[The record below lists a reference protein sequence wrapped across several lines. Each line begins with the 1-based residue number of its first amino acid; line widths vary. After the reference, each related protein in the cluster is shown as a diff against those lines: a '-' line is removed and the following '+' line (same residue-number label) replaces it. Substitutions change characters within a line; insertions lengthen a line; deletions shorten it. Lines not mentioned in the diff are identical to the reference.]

1 MKGWG
6 RGVSAPAVAIA
17 AVCSSSPANAA
28 GLATARFGGEQGSVV
43 TANPTA
49 LYYNPAGIA
58 LSEGIHLFLD
68 GQIAIRRLTWDHA
81 PAPNDGD
88 PPGPPQS
95 LGNSGKASLL
105 NVFGAPALGAT
116 MKLGNLAFGAGLFVP
131 FGGQEHFSKNS
142 SYQFTD
148 QALAGGVDGVQRWH
162 IIEGQQA
169 FIYATAGVAYR
180 LGPLSAGISGN
191 LIPSM
196 VSFTR
201 AQNLGGNQLPNTES
215 EGRSKLDVSGLFG
228 SFGAG
233 VMFEALPDRLW
244 IGASYQAQ
252 PGMGPQTLNGS
263 LAISVGS
270 TNAPT
275 QQVEFHQALPDIWR
289 AGARWRVMKDLELR
303 LLGDYTRWS
312 AMQTQCLAIQG
323 KPCAVF
329 PDGSDASGVG
339 NTVLNVRRNWKDTY
353 HGHLGGS
360 YWLKPEVELF
370 AGAGYETAAVPDTTL
385 EPAIAD
391 ANNIEGSVG
400 GRFFLFDAF
409 YLAVSYTHLQFL
421 DRDNTGLSILSHSMG
436 PTVQSDGGGK
446 YTQWVG
452 IFDINAEKSF

>member
-1 MKGWG
+1 
-6 RGVSAPAVAIA
+6 
-17 AVCSSSPANAA
+17 
-28 GLATARFGGEQGSVV
+28 
-43 TANPTA
+43 
-49 LYYNPAGIA
+49 
-58 LSEGIHLFLD
+58 
-68 GQIAIRRLTWDHA
+68 
-81 PAPNDGD
+81 
-88 PPGPPQS
+88 
-95 LGNSGKASLL
+95 
-105 NVFGAPALGAT
+105 
-116 MKLGNLAFGAGLFVP
+116 
-131 FGGQEHFSKNS
+131 
-142 SYQFTD
+142 
-148 QALAGGVDGVQRWH
+148 
-162 IIEGQQA
+162 
-169 FIYATAGVAYR
+169 
-180 LGPLSAGISGN
+180 
-191 LIPSM
+191 
-196 VSFTR
+196 
-201 AQNLGGNQLPNTES
+201 
-215 EGRSKLDVSGLFG
+215 
-228 SFGAG
+228 
-233 VMFEALPDRLW
+233 
-244 IGASYQAQ
+244 
-252 PGMGPQTLNGS
+252 

-289 AGARWRVMKDLELR
+289 AGVRWRVMKDLELR

-436 PTVQSDGGGK
+436 PTVQADGGGK

-452 IFDINAEKSF
+452 IFDVNAEKSF